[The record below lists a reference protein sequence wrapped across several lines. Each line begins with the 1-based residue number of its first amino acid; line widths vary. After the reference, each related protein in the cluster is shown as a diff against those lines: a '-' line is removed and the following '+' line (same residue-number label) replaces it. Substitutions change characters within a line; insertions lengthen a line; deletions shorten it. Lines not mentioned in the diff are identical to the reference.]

1 MDEEAQEVMA
11 EEDLRSGPTWEQ
23 KEKANVRNKN
33 NSMVHKLCTVL
44 ELEDPKE
51 IVRRVAELVYFKW
64 QEVEFQEPVLK
75 KYEEPN
81 IDEIAATRAE
91 AIQLRN
97 KVIEVEEK
105 ADEIRGE
112 AHWFPPEDKDKRDC
126 ADKKK
131 LALYE
136 ERVNEV
142 ISTGTLHAK
151 GKKEK
156 NLKSSW

>member
-1 MDEEAQEVMA
+1 
-11 EEDLRSGPTWEQ
+11 
-23 KEKANVRNKN
+23 
-33 NSMVHKLCTVL
+33 MVHKLCTVL

-112 AHWFPPEDKDKRDC
+112 AH
-126 ADKKK
+126 
-131 LALYE
+131 
-136 ERVNEV
+136 
-142 ISTGTLHAK
+142 
-151 GKKEK
+151 
-156 NLKSSW
+156 